1 MRIDGLNH
9 TTLYPIKNEEV
20 QHSAIAKPQ
29 ELLSRDAKAA
39 ESTKEKVA
47 EGFAS
52 VRAPKTAELE
62 NISLT
67 FNKGDTFDYLG
78 KEKQIE
84 SLDVQRAVQDAQ
96 KDEILQ
102 QYHYFVGSPDIGVE
116 IFKSEDGTVI
126 AK

>member
-1 MRIDGLNH
+1 MRIDGSNH
-9 TTLYPIKNEEV
+9 TALYPIKNEEV
-20 QHSAIAKPQ
+20 QQSVIEKPQ
-29 ELLSRDAKAA
+29 VLLSSDVNTAENPKERTA
-39 ESTKEKVA
+39 ESSVSVKV
-47 EGFAS
+47 S
-52 VRAPKTAELE
+52 KTAELE

-84 SLDVQRAVQDAQ
+84 SLDVQRAVQGAQ
-96 KDEILQ
+96 KDKILQ
-102 QYHYFVGSPDIGVE
+102 QYHYFVGSPDIGIE